1 VTAVVVMGVTGSGKS
16 TVAARLAARLG
27 WELAEADDFHSA
39 ANVAKMRAGTPLT
52 DADRWPWLEALADW
66 IAARRAAGRDCV
78 VACSALKR
86 VYRDRLA
93 RGHDDVR
100 FVYLRGDR
108 ETIAG
113 RLAQRT
119 GHYMPASL
127 LDSQLEALEEP
138 HRDERALVV
147 DIGAAPD
154 ALVDSIVATLLN
166 STKPDPPA

>member
-1 VTAVVVMGVTGSGKS
+1 MGVAGSGKS
-16 TVAARLAARLG
+16 TIAARLAARLG
-27 WELAEADDFHSA
+27 WALAEADDFHSV

-66 IAARRAAGRDCV
+66 IEAQRVAARDCV

-86 VYRDRLA
+86 AYRERLA

-119 GHYMPASL
+119 GHYMPGSL
-127 LDSQLEALEEP
+127 LDSQLEVLEEP

-147 DIGAAPD
+147 DIDASPD
-154 ALVDSIVATLLN
+154 ALVDAIAGMLLN
-166 STKPDPPA
+166 SAKPGPSA